1 MSFLNELAEIES
13 DPRYAQLAPDI
24 RTTVL
29 DNWEKAASAGKSGVE
44 AEAAASAARTL
55 LESRQSRLKARLP
68 ANPLGTLADVP
79 PPLSALTSDPR
90 WGTLDPTVRKQT
102 IDNWAGAKAKTAI
115 DAKLRPSEA
124 MSMYREVVAGQ
135 VMAEG
140 PEKPDEAFNARL
152 NSDVQDI
159 SAITKD
165 PTVRAGGFRAGKL
178 NDKFVVNPSLA
189 LAGEDEYAKAV
200 DEADAT
206 PVEKLRAKALYG
218 VGKDAALKSIAD
230 ITTRAVSDSRIDWGS
245 LNPLAPKGIDSI
257 PTVVIGG
264 KTIDF
269 DDAAEIAITPSR
281 AAMYGKNGGSQE
293 ALFSTDEGVR
303 KEAEIRTAQQ
313 LARYV
318 LPAIGADAAAARIL
332 ENPEGPEA
340 KELVE
345 AHRDTLKQELWVK
358 AGDID
363 NNVFEKGRMLSNG
376 VPVFNPNWA
385 RSNPDP
391 KDIEDVIQKVGI
403 TASVD
408 DVKEGIKNEARASA
422 SRLVLRAG
430 LEEQTERPVSWMPSL
445 ASLSPVNDALADLG
459 TNALPNKFRNYVAEK
474 QKAGVT
480 DPLTIVD
487 GYEKEYGMLTDDV
500 SIGLRKAVSQTKSI
514 AAGLSGILGTVA
526 EQFGGANATSKFL
539 TGLSADI
546 IKETSEAEQ
555 LQSELT
561 GSNAGFGS
569 TVTQSIATEAPF
581 MAVGLLAGRAASAAR
596 YAAVNSTT
604 AASVSTQLARK
615 MATAASMDAT
625 LASSADALVD
635 AGSGILKTY
644 FGLQAS
650 RSFGGVYASTYTAQK
665 ERALRMGRT
674 EEEADRDARV
684 SSILPSIAG
693 GVATAVLMKM
703 FPGGSE
709 EAIRSMATK
718 ESVES
723 VMARAG
729 TAMGAKGGE
738 NIIANAFRNV
748 QALRATKD
756 FARTYFS
763 QNILKRVGLKTFAG
777 MADEALEETID
788 EAFQGMLGS
797 VYDERTT
804 LQDVV
809 TNALQA
815 GGIGAIIGGGASGI
829 AAYKESLKV
838 IRDAKKNK
846 PVSPDVAPVVADL
859 EANGDTAT
867 AEALRTAASAP
878 DNFQVAIDKLN
889 GFDEVAGKGRFNFVF
904 ESAPEE
910 GEDEGIPTARF
921 VVPVE
926 DPDPAKAAA
935 AMAATVASVE
945 EAIAA
950 DPDLKDMLVVS
961 GDAANGIVTLTPSIG
976 AVTSWA
982 AGAAGSAPVL
992 DYAQQHT
999 KWLADKTAEAETAGD
1014 AEYDALSA
1022 KYKAQFQAASD
1033 AASALVNN
1041 PPAYNLVKSKG
1052 DKSANWQKELGKLP
1066 PDIQVQ
1072 VTSARA
1078 AADSANE
1085 LNAARIKLLERM
1097 FKGTKPVNP
1106 DKKASKAKAKPTG
1119 AKKATSDKQMDDDEK
1134 RQRVID
1140 RETQDAANDAWRR
1153 DNGDIEETPATDEVP
1168 DVVVGDLKTAS
1179 TAAEPKFIG
1188 ALKTAN
1194 REAVLSKV
1202 GPLLEDA
1209 VAIITEVAEKLNARV
1224 KGMAGQSKTNRDN
1237 AFAASQAIVSKLQQ
1251 AMQDGEW
1258 GEFRVQLGK
1267 AKELLKSSGAKLTSG
1282 FRKGDNPYDVF
1293 EAPLPT
1299 PRQAPAAPKP
1309 KAEPKVKEKPPIPD
1323 LEQMDDIV
1331 LPEGA
1336 TDEQKFLFEQL
1347 KKAIAAFPESARE
1360 RANAWIVS
1368 LRDGLAKTGL
1378 MQLEGTRS
1386 VIRRALSDSR
1396 DEAFKDRVAAAIGLD
1411 TYTNLAAKWKKPTKS
1426 KKQVPKPIAE
1436 AAESA
1441 DTRGEEEDEAPAAPK
1456 TVRLKPG
1463 KQPSRAPSR
1472 WKEKVGDALM
1482 EELRAAVNA
1491 TSIPRVEWGHVAV
1504 VAEDLRNRVNN
1515 ALYESQVVDDDTE
1528 EGLRLQNHLNVVSA
1542 LNVAEDPEGTVDS
1555 LKVPKADRG
1564 SIESIDTPGKI
1575 AERLVYAARG
1585 KGVSIVE
1592 SQAGSSLAGQD
1603 MSALQPGIA
1612 AELSWKAYLWALGRR
1627 IEANP
1632 GGDHTADL
1640 ARAERLFAAL
1650 MANGL
1655 WKKLAGKKED
1665 FLLAVRTPNASL
1677 DPDYEHTN
1685 TVRYLLRQPITGLR
1699 SALVKAGAKR
1709 LQSGSTAQQKEREK
1723 NTLRDEETT
1732 AALVTQAADQ
1742 ESPLKDKI
1750 DAAISEYLESVRQF
1764 FEDQGAPAPSEDVLG
1779 KAAAAQ
1785 AAKDVEK
1792 RELTTAETLALRKVA
1807 VAKDRATGKLKTRE
1821 ADTRTEELDAIR
1833 EAFDAAVAALG
1844 GDVTTD
1850 LGAVLKRI
1858 AADKG
1863 NSYSGIAE
1871 ILSKANAASFVQGV
1885 TIIDDPDKEPAFYDP
1900 DSKTITFN
1908 RAVAS
1913 VRGFTDDIVHEVLHA
1928 ATDSFLSQK
1937 HPAGS
1942 PEAKIVEELLAIQ
1955 TTLLARFKAAA
1966 PSWKAALGVAEG
1978 TPDFFSDLVALR
1990 AATLLESDKRAWLR
2004 ENAGTVYEE
2013 TMTGDA
2019 VSELFYDESLKD
2031 AATRRQGLIDVLRDF
2046 EYALGETSEFKA
2058 YNNGIFKEFLTLM
2071 YTSPVFQEAAQ
2082 NARELNTPGEQA
2094 GPKFFTKFVKAIRGM
2109 LGTLVKSRTTAPVK
2123 VPDYSILRDLL
2134 AAQEESRSVAS
2145 RRPGPTVSP
2154 VIAPPV
2160 IAPPVITPPRA
2171 PSITKPR
2178 RPTFGSAKPAPA
2190 AATTTPT
2197 ESEAYAEAMQ
2207 KKAAREASG
2216 GTTGEWKQPG
2226 TDEPPIPAGTVRFY
2240 HAGSDPKSGGSRWVS
2255 PSRQWVSGF
2264 RPGAEVYFVDV
2275 PVNDPQL
2282 TKAYDD
2288 SGIPMSARFMNF
2300 EADEEKVKGFTLL
2313 APTAEEQ
2320 AAASP
2325 VKNVASLT
2333 VPPSYNTPAFASA
2346 FENAIDQATTATGF
2360 GRGLSQV
2367 TVEVEATELTQQ
2379 AESEDEAVAALAPIT
2394 KIEEAGNLASLPDAA
2409 SVEEIFDAAP
2419 KTSSAAVSLASVYK
2433 DFGAWSSAVQRRLGA
2448 AVGRFARTIWNG
2460 LKVVAALAIAGSMY
2474 MGPLSPETS
2483 AGNLPSA
2490 VQLADELTQD
2500 ELVAASVATSA
2511 VTQPNA
2517 TPSTETRSTP
2527 ELTEVERN
2535 ASFKAG
2541 ATAAL
2546 NKFDAQKVHYVQFG
2560 DEFNQMALEATPLT
2574 PAMKELASL
2583 MGQKEGTRATGPNR
2597 LLAPIFRHGGVRG
2610 SQDEIPWCAMSVSY
2624 ALTKAGTPTRNA
2636 FASEFLSEGTR
2647 VTTPQIGDVVVFNKR
2662 NEKDNSILPNTA
2674 GHVGFF
2680 MADLG
2685 NYILVLDGN
2694 VGDKVAI
2701 TAMSKRRFM
2710 QYRRIKTPGT
2720 RAPFTITLSQGA
2732 ANRLAAGFATADDT
2746 QEVLTGIEGIIEDE
2760 HAAFWGREPEV
2771 LGTRRRDSAVRRL
2784 PQYLRDALPEDE
2796 AQDIDDMYNVFT
2808 GASRNSPFTLDDAIY
2823 AGRATRMALTW
2834 LLNEDLRRLISN
2846 GNPSE
2851 GAKAADL
2858 SHALSVLTESGGD
2871 VAGKSVADIYAMRT
2885 APGLRET
2892 ALKAL
2897 SPLGISIKS
2906 RVASTPGFFTPRA
2919 LRIDDKFHAT
2929 TRALSD
2935 ARNIFST
2942 VSSTASPD
2950 TLVWKLMTVK
2960 DPAKLLALVPEY
2972 SRPGLEA
2979 ARSVL
2984 RSNYAE
2990 ITTKSLGTL
2999 TGMQD
3004 LWDLASRLEVLKE
3017 AAVNPMSTADSRGM
3031 MIPRLAAILKEA
3043 GLDTDEI
3050 LPVRQQMAT
3059 YKDDA
3064 ARFSNVV
3071 SEAARAAV
3079 NRFAMGKKVPAGAR
3093 LEFMAA
3099 GSEALAF
3106 RDKAQGLVYKVK
3118 LPQRMGADTGFSFD
3132 VASPTPAPEEGEVLF
3147 SLTDGLGRS
3156 SLWNEL
3162 NEMHTAVPGIVDH
3175 EVVGF
3180 TDFGALITVQRDVR
3194 GQAYS
3199 PAEDEGVIEE
3209 WMDANGARRIPAGR
3223 LYSED
3228 FARDATSN
3236 AFTVTDAAGFTRIL
3250 ADVRPANASVVNGAF
3265 LLFDPAISPAVEGEA
3280 KEILGTRRRETQS
3293 LIPSL
3298 TTFFG
3303 LTTVPGEVASRTR
3316 LIEAALGIT
3325 RLSRWASEKGKWGDL
3340 YKVQKE
3346 LENNVQRAVT
3356 LTETLFS
3363 TITSRMDKAGLNSK
3377 TMTAEQKRQAADID
3391 TILGTIDT
3399 LRDEQAAQAA
3409 EKERSRARRRVAMGI
3424 AQRRKLADQMTP
3436 ANRMRES
3443 ASIATD
3449 ANLQYAQIETA
3460 YFDAIIAAEQAAT
3473 AAFKQKQADAAARL
3487 KADGLTNVLEAA
3499 QNLRN
3504 HLNDLSLKIQATT
3517 GADARVRAHYNAR
3530 MGIHLS
3536 RYYEIHDNPAYAAW
3550 LWGSDPEAVKLR
3562 TAGITWIRN
3571 ARATRFAA
3579 DLKSR
3584 MRGATTQ
3591 EIERVA
3597 KEMASKLDDSGL
3609 MQELNDIIQKHM
3621 NRGGVG
3627 GVGSPGMLNGTILM
3641 ERMNVPKEL
3650 RELLGEYKDH
3660 VATAARTALEMGIYY
3675 ANYVYLDG
3683 IRVELQSRQDARTE
3697 RLKDLT
3703 NKGPLRNAEEEEER
3717 ERLLNTFFITDS
3729 FEVAQ
3734 KYGLKPFK
3742 PTTSMI
3748 NTAAFGSLQGFYGP
3762 EITVEAMN
3770 DLEGGGGTNAVLSG
3784 YAELLG
3790 ITMKSFTVWNV
3801 RGQARNF
3808 LSSIAF
3814 IPASGHLSI
3823 PVWRESALEGN
3834 DKASASFKHWGALGN
3849 ARLKDRM
3856 AAIGVEKAVAEF
3868 TDMYVKRGIIGG
3880 SDAAVF
3886 REEMRKVA
3894 GKDYGAAVGR
3904 VLDKYNS
3911 SASTVTTKASEAA
3924 EVFKAIDRFMTEVHR
3939 GSDDYFKKILFE
3951 LEYDARLKEFGVE
3964 VKDGVPVMTDKAARR
3979 IVEVYGNKGLL
3990 TPANEAE
3997 VGGDVKARA
4006 QLLMEIVSAE
4016 ATFSKIP
4023 YYNRLPEVVNA
4034 FKRQKLGL
4042 VTAPFISWPAAIWSQ
4057 PFKAFKQYQQDRAVP
4072 ETAERAWKTAV
4083 AYGATVAGWNLFVG
4097 TTLSAIVWALSHLG
4111 LGDEDKK
4118 IRPVFGL
4125 FTPESRALQDFL
4137 NKDFY
4142 KYRSIALLGM
4152 RGENPVW
4159 ADVSWM
4165 TPWSTITDTVTP
4177 FFHPRARE
4185 SSTDFIE
4192 AAKASLDKVLKTVL
4206 SPQIP
4211 ISNAFDALTADDFRT
4226 KNASFGEKLIKVAG
4240 AVAAPLVPM
4249 TVKDVAKVVN
4259 ARNTERFATEAVSTV
4274 LGLKINET
4282 DIRESLARTARAVA
4296 AQDAETMD
4304 RYRRLLTNGRA
4315 DDIGNLETLYDE
4327 GMNDMRRLYLDL
4339 YQKMGSGSVFLGSD
4353 TEVRKIVRE
4362 DGRGL
4367 GFERLQDLYNGVI
4380 RGWKPGPTT
4389 LERAARMAAKEGGD
4403 DRVRKATELPVK
4415 YGVQSLSQ

>member
-1 MSFLNELAEIES
+1 VADAIGLGS
-13 DPRYAQLAPDI
+13 YA
-24 RTTVL
+24 
-29 DNWEKAASAGKSGVE
+29 
-44 AEAAASAARTL
+44 
-55 LESRQSRLKARLP
+55 RLKA
-68 ANPLGTLADVP
+68 
-79 PPLSALTSDPR
+79 
-90 WGTLDPTVRKQT
+90 
-102 IDNWAGAKAKTAI
+102 
-115 DAKLRPSEA
+115 E
-124 MSMYREVVAGQ
+124 
-135 VMAEG
+135 
-140 PEKPDEAFNARL
+140 
-152 NSDVQDI
+152 
-159 SAITKD
+159 
-165 PTVRAGGFRAGKL
+165 
-178 NDKFVVNPSLA
+178 
-189 LAGEDEYAKAV
+189 
-200 DEADAT
+200 
-206 PVEKLRAKALYG
+206 
-218 VGKDAALKSIAD
+218 
-230 ITTRAVSDSRIDWGS
+230 
-245 LNPLAPKGIDSI
+245 
-257 PTVVIGG
+257 
-264 KTIDF
+264 
-269 DDAAEIAITPSR
+269 
-281 AAMYGKNGGSQE
+281 
-293 ALFSTDEGVR
+293 
-303 KEAEIRTAQQ
+303 
-313 LARYV
+313 
-318 LPAIGADAAAARIL
+318 
-332 ENPEGPEA
+332 
-340 KELVE
+340 
-345 AHRDTLKQELWVK
+345 
-358 AGDID
+358 
-363 NNVFEKGRMLSNG
+363 
-376 VPVFNPNWA
+376 
-385 RSNPDP
+385 
-391 KDIEDVIQKVGI
+391 
-403 TASVD
+403 
-408 DVKEGIKNEARASA
+408 
-422 SRLVLRAG
+422 
-430 LEEQTERPVSWMPSL
+430 
-445 ASLSPVNDALADLG
+445 
-459 TNALPNKFRNYVAEK
+459 
-474 QKAGVT
+474 
-480 DPLTIVD
+480 
-487 GYEKEYGMLTDDV
+487 
-500 SIGLRKAVSQTKSI
+500 
-514 AAGLSGILGTVA
+514 
-526 EQFGGANATSKFL
+526 
-539 TGLSADI
+539 
-546 IKETSEAEQ
+546 
-555 LQSELT
+555 
-561 GSNAGFGS
+561 
-569 TVTQSIATEAPF
+569 
-581 MAVGLLAGRAASAAR
+581 
-596 YAAVNSTT
+596 
-604 AASVSTQLARK
+604 
-615 MATAASMDAT
+615 
-625 LASSADALVD
+625 
-635 AGSGILKTY
+635 
-644 FGLQAS
+644 
-650 RSFGGVYASTYTAQK
+650 
-665 ERALRMGRT
+665 
-674 EEEADRDARV
+674 
-684 SSILPSIAG
+684 
-693 GVATAVLMKM
+693 
-703 FPGGSE
+703 
-709 EAIRSMATK
+709 
-718 ESVES
+718 
-723 VMARAG
+723 
-729 TAMGAKGGE
+729 
-738 NIIANAFRNV
+738 
-748 QALRATKD
+748 
-756 FARTYFS
+756 
-763 QNILKRVGLKTFAG
+763 
-777 MADEALEETID
+777 
-788 EAFQGMLGS
+788 
-797 VYDERTT
+797 
-804 LQDVV
+804 
-809 TNALQA
+809 
-815 GGIGAIIGGGASGI
+815 
-829 AAYKESLKV
+829 
-838 IRDAKKNK
+838 
-846 PVSPDVAPVVADL
+846 
-859 EANGDTAT
+859 
-867 AEALRTAASAP
+867 
-878 DNFQVAIDKLN
+878 
-889 GFDEVAGKGRFNFVF
+889 
-904 ESAPEE
+904 
-910 GEDEGIPTARF
+910 
-921 VVPVE
+921 
-926 DPDPAKAAA
+926 
-935 AMAATVASVE
+935 
-945 EAIAA
+945 
-950 DPDLKDMLVVS
+950 
-961 GDAANGIVTLTPSIG
+961 
-976 AVTSWA
+976 
-982 AGAAGSAPVL
+982 
-992 DYAQQHT
+992 
-999 KWLADKTAEAETAGD
+999 
-1014 AEYDALSA
+1014 
-1022 KYKAQFQAASD
+1022 
-1033 AASALVNN
+1033 
-1041 PPAYNLVKSKG
+1041 
-1052 DKSANWQKELGKLP
+1052 
-1066 PDIQVQ
+1066 
-1072 VTSARA
+1072 
-1078 AADSANE
+1078 
-1085 LNAARIKLLERM
+1085 
-1097 FKGTKPVNP
+1097 
-1106 DKKASKAKAKPTG
+1106 
-1119 AKKATSDKQMDDDEK
+1119 
-1134 RQRVID
+1134 
-1140 RETQDAANDAWRR
+1140 
-1153 DNGDIEETPATDEVP
+1153 
-1168 DVVVGDLKTAS
+1168 
-1179 TAAEPKFIG
+1179 
-1188 ALKTAN
+1188 
-1194 REAVLSKV
+1194 
-1202 GPLLEDA
+1202 
-1209 VAIITEVAEKLNARV
+1209 
-1224 KGMAGQSKTNRDN
+1224 
-1237 AFAASQAIVSKLQQ
+1237 
-1251 AMQDGEW
+1251 
-1258 GEFRVQLGK
+1258 
-1267 AKELLKSSGAKLTSG
+1267 
-1282 FRKGDNPYDVF
+1282 
-1293 EAPLPT
+1293 
-1299 PRQAPAAPKP
+1299 
-1309 KAEPKVKEKPPIPD
+1309 
-1323 LEQMDDIV
+1323 
-1331 LPEGA
+1331 
-1336 TDEQKFLFEQL
+1336 
-1347 KKAIAAFPESARE
+1347 
-1360 RANAWIVS
+1360 
-1368 LRDGLAKTGL
+1368 
-1378 MQLEGTRS
+1378 
-1386 VIRRALSDSR
+1386 
-1396 DEAFKDRVAAAIGLD
+1396 
-1411 TYTNLAAKWKKPTKS
+1411 WKKPTKRATS
-1426 KKQVPKPIAE
+1426 ATRKIAE
-1436 AAESA
+1436 KAAKGRAAAPAPAAEA
-1441 DTRGEEEDEAPAAPK
+1441 TPVEEEEDKDLLPQPAILREWMEA
-1456 TVRLKPG
+1456 LKKYG
-1463 KQPSRAPSR
+1463 ETALL
-1472 WKEKVGDALM
+1472 EKVGKSSWAKLSP
-1482 EELRAAVNA
+1482 
-1491 TSIPRVEWGHVAV
+1491 T
-1504 VAEDLRNRVNN
+1504 
-1515 ALYESQVVDDDTE
+1515 
-1528 EGLRLQNHLNVVSA
+1528 LQ
-1542 LNVAEDPEGTVDS
+1542 
-1555 LKVPKADRG
+1555 K
-1564 SIESIDTPGKI
+1564 KI
-1575 AERLVYAARG
+1575 
-1585 KGVSIVE
+1585 
-1592 SQAGSSLAGQD
+1592 
-1603 MSALQPGIA
+1603 
-1612 AELSWKAYLWALGRR
+1612 
-1627 IEANP
+1627 N
-1632 GGDHTADL
+1632 
-1640 ARAERLFAAL
+1640 
-1650 MANGL
+1650 
-1655 WKKLAGKKED
+1655 
-1665 FLLAVRTPNASL
+1665 
-1677 DPDYEHTN
+1677 
-1685 TVRYLLRQPITGLR
+1685 
-1699 SALVKAGAKR
+1699 
-1709 LQSGSTAQQKEREK
+1709 
-1723 NTLRDEETT
+1723 
-1732 AALVTQAADQ
+1732 
-1742 ESPLKDKI
+1742 
-1750 DAAISEYLESVRQF
+1750 
-1764 FEDQGAPAPSEDVLG
+1764 DVLR
-1779 KAAAAQ
+1779 
-1785 AAKDVEK
+1785 V
-1792 RELTTAETLALRKVA
+1792 RETESRE
-1807 VAKDRATGKLKTRE
+1807 TRE
-1821 ADTRTEELDAIR
+1821 AEKEKAKPVRVIGANEATILEALALSRATQRKQVDPSADAEVRWTYEDVVKWLYNKSQEIQGAEKYIAASANHALWFSRTWALSRLYALAKGNADARKALEDEAGRLFDAMASVGRLGKVTEDPANKGDFVRAVLNPAQYMASSPDNQQLATFIDNFTGTLPEALSHVVVSLRQDALGDRGRMAARNQRTGQALQDASDLGQWGQNAVKGDDFFADEDELGTRTPETRSEELDAVR
-1833 EAFDAAVAALG
+1833 TAFDDAVAALG
-1844 GDVTTD
+1844 GDVTTNLNGV
-1850 LGAVLKRI
+1850 LGRI

-1863 NSYSGIAE
+1863 NSYAGIAE

-1913 VRGFTDDIVHEVLHA
+1913 VRGFTDDIVHETLHA
-1928 ATDSFLSQK
+1928 ATDSFLSQA

-2004 ENAGTVYEE
+2004 ENAVSAYEE
-2013 TMTGDA
+2013 TMTGDT

-2046 EYALGETSEFKA
+2046 EYALGETSNFKA

-2094 GPKFFTKFVKAIRGM
+2094 GPKFFTRFVKAVRNL

-2145 RRPGPTVSP
+2145 RRPGPTVAP

-2160 IAPPVITPPRA
+2160 ISPPVIAPPRA

-2178 RPTFGSAKPAPA
+2178 RPTFGAAKPAPA
-2190 AATTTPT
+2190 ATTTST

-2207 KKAAREASG
+2207 KKAAREAAG
-2216 GTTGEWKQPG
+2216 GTTGEWKPPG
-2226 TDEPPIPAGTVRFY
+2226 PDEPPIPAGTVRFY
-2240 HAGSDPKSGGSRWVS
+2240 HAGADPKSGGSRWVS

-2264 RPGAEVYFVDV
+2264 RPGAAVYFVDV

-2325 VKNVASLT
+2325 IRNVASLT
-2333 VPPSYNTPAFASA
+2333 VPTSYNTPAFASA

-2379 AESEDEAVAALAPIT
+2379 AESEDEAVAALEPIT
-2394 KIEEAGNLASLPDAA
+2394 KIEEAGNLASLPDDA

-2448 AVGRFARTIWNG
+2448 AVGRFAKTIWNG

-2483 AGNLPSA
+2483 AENLPTST
-2490 VQLADELTQD
+2490 QLADELTQD

-2517 TPSTETRSTP
+2517 TPSTETRPTP

-2560 DEFNQMALEATPLT
+2560 DEFNKLALEATPLT

-2710 QYRRIKTPGT
+2710 QYRRVTTPGT

-2746 QEVLTGIEGIIEDE
+2746 QEIVTGVEGLIEDE
-2760 HAAFWGREPEV
+2760 HAAFWGRKPEV
-2771 LGTRRRDSAVRRL
+2771 LGTRRREDPRDAARTMGAPAASFDLSYDTLSESEKEAYDKAEKIGRNPWIAALARRMREGRISAGEYADAVDSVDPFVVKGAEDIPSDDRVRQYMAVSKPTPSPEKMAKIGAAIEDGVEYEFRIDIPTYNASAEAGDAVYAITAHEVVPEGATRVGTPLSYIGIARVQNPRFITRAISGKGDASMIAAGSGKTPLATVKGTYQAIDRVPDDINDANIWTEAGYNPIRSSYFVDVRSKKAVVGGSEAILVGSRTFVKDAVLEERNRGTVEEGRADDKTMRVLYTRRRDSAVRRL

-2796 AQDIDDMYNVFT
+2796 AQDINDLYDVAS

-2834 LLNEDLRRLISN
+2834 LLNEDLRRVISN

-2871 VAGKSVADIYAMRT
+2871 VAGKAIADIYAMRT
-2885 APGLRET
+2885 APGMRE
-2892 ALKAL
+2892 ASLKAF
-2897 SPLGISIKS
+2897 SPLGLSIKS
-2906 RVASTPGFFTPRA
+2906 RIASTPGFFTPRA

-2942 VSSTASPD
+2942 VSGPSSPD
-2950 TLVWKLMTVK
+2950 TLAWKLMTAK
-2960 DPAKLLALVPEY
+2960 DPAKILSLVPES
-2972 SRPGLEA
+2972 SRPALEA
-2979 ARSVL
+2979 ARATL

-2990 ITTKSLGTL
+2990 ISGKSLGTL
-2999 TGMQD
+2999 TGMQE

-3017 AAVNPMSTADSRGM
+3017 AAVNPAATADSRGM

-3043 GLDTDEI
+3043 GLSPEEI
-3050 LPVRQQMAT
+3050 TTVRQGLVT

-3064 ARFSNVV
+3064 SRFSNAV

-3079 NRFAMGKKVPAGAR
+3079 NRFAMGAKVPAGAR

-3106 RDKAQGLVYKVK
+3106 RDKAQGLVYKIK

-3132 VASPTPAPEEGEVLF
+3132 VAPPTAAPEEGEVLF
-3147 SLTDGLGRS
+3147 NLTDGLGRS
-3156 SLWNEL
+3156 PLWNEL
-3162 NEMHTAVPGIVDH
+3162 NEIHTAVPGIVDH

-3209 WMDANGARRIPAGR
+3209 WMDANGAKRIPAGR

-3280 KEILGTRRRETQS
+3280 KEILGTRRREALQGMGQRLADWARLDVDDEIRQTTFIDPETGERVPFADVAASFTWGLGDEEALEYVQWLQDIPNMSEMARDIVSGIAWTANIRAATTPDQEVLGTRRRETQS

-3303 LTTVPGEVASRTR
+3303 MTQVPGEVASRTK

-3325 RLSRWASEKGKWGDL
+3325 RISRWASEKGKWGSL

-3377 TMTAEQKRQAADID
+3377 NMTADQKRQAADID

-3449 ANLQYAQIETA
+3449 ANLQYAQIETT
-3460 YFDAIIAAEQAAT
+3460 YFDAIIAAEQAST

-3536 RYYEIHDNPAYAAW
+3536 QYYEIHDNPAYAAW

-3562 TAGITWIRN
+3562 TAGLTWIRN

-3609 MQELNDIIQKHM
+3609 MQELNDVIQKHM

-3650 RELLGEYKDH
+3650 RELLGEYRDH

-3683 IRVELQSRQDARTE
+3683 IRTELQSRQRE
-3697 RLKDLT
+3697 RNKQFEDLT
-3703 NKGPLRNAEEEEER
+3703 NKGPLRTDAENKEL
-3717 ERLLNTFFITDS
+3717 ERLRGTYFITDDAKLAA
-3729 FEVAQ
+3729 E
-3734 KYGLKPFK
+3734 YGLKAFK
-3742 PTTSMI
+3742 PKTSMI
-3748 NTAAFGSLQGFYGP
+3748 NKAAFGSLQGFYGP

-3770 DLEGGGGTNAVLSG
+3770 DLEGGGGTNAVLNG

-3790 ITMKSFTVWNV
+3790 VTMKSFTVWNV

-3834 DKASASFKHWGALGN
+3834 DKASAFFKHWGALGN
-3849 ARLKDRM
+3849 SRLKDRM

-3868 TDMYVKRGIIGG
+3868 TDMYVRRGIIGG

-3886 REEMRKVA
+3886 REEMRKIS

-3904 VLDKYNS
+3904 VLNKYNQ
-3911 SASTVTTKASEAA
+3911 SASTVTTKASDAA

-3951 LEYDARLKEFGVE
+3951 LEYAARLKEFGVE
-3964 VKDGVPVMTDKAARR
+3964 VKDGVPVMTDKAATR
-3979 IVEVYGNKGLL
+3979 IIQVYGNRGLL

-4042 VTAPFISWPAAIWSQ
+4042 GAAPFISWPAAMWSQ
-4057 PFKAFKQYQQDRAVP
+4057 PFKAYQQYKQDRAVP
-4072 ETAERAWKTAV
+4072 ETADRAWKTAV
-4083 AYGATVAGWNLFVG
+4083 AYGATAAGWNLFVG
-4097 TTLSAIVWALSHLG
+4097 TTLGAIVWALSHLG
-4111 LGDEDKK
+4111 MGDEDKK
-4118 IRPVFGL
+4118 IRPVFGI

-4142 KYRSIALLGM
+4142 KYRSIAILGM

-4165 TPWSTITDTVTP
+4165 NPWSAVTDVLTP

-4185 SSTDFIE
+4185 SSTDFID

-4211 ISNAFDALTADDFRT
+4211 ISNAFDALSADDFRT

-4240 AVAAPLVPM
+4240 AVLEPLVPM
-4249 TVKDVAKVVN
+4249 TVKDAFKVGN
-4259 ARNTERFATEAVSTV
+4259 AVGTERGFTEFVSTIS
-4274 LGLKINET
+4274 GLKINET
-4282 DIRESLARTARAVA
+4282 DIRESLARTARGVA

-4315 DDIGNLETLYDE
+4315 DDIGKLETLYDE
-4327 GMNDMRRLYLDL
+4327 GMEDMRRLYLDL
-4339 YQKMGSGSVFLGSD
+4339 YQKMGSGAVFLGSD

-4367 GFERLQDLYNGVI
+4367 GFERLQDLNNGVI

-4389 LERAARMAAKEGGD
+4389 LERAARMATKEGGD